1 MSFRRKAPL
10 LSIVVDSGIACRVA
24 SGAEGYLCDFLRAAG
39 AARKFSRAVVKFCF
53 AKMTVWR

>member
-24 SGAEGYLCDFLRAAG
+24 SDAEGYLFDFLRAAG
-39 AARKFSRAVVKFCF
+39 AARKFSRAVVKFD
-53 AKMTVWR
+53 MQR